1 MAGLT
6 LLYLC
11 GDMWNPILG
20 IAIILVLKYL
30 RYIFTFLNRPELI
43 IINYLDH
50 GPFNGTTMMIKRS
63 NRWERNVV
71 NETNFHFGF
80 IKVKV
85 DQLSDRPATP

>member
-1 MAGLT
+1 
-6 LLYLC
+6 
-11 GDMWNPILG
+11 MWNPILG
-20 IAIILVLKYL
+20 KAIIYSIQNVCRCNYVL
-30 RYIFTFLNRPELI
+30 FNRPDLI

-85 DQLSDRPATP
+85 DQISDRPVSP